1 MEKVVSGIVRF
12 QQSAFEARKNLFAEL
27 ANGQSPEVLFITC
40 ADSRIDP
47 NLVTQTEPGDLF
59 IVRNAGNIVPP
70 HARVA
75 GGVTASIEFAVAVL
89 GVKDIVVCG
98 HTDCGAMK
106 GAMNPKALEDLPHVH
121 NWIDHSR
128 AAVEVVKAKNGRVSY
143 AELDE
148 VTEQNVLLQLQHLR
162 THPAVAAKLGTK
174 EISLHGWV
182 YDIAHG
188 NVRCYDDSK
197 GEFIPLQE
205 RYATLLAAAP
215 AAGSAKRKA
224 G

>member
-1 MEKVVSGIVRF
+1 MEKVVSGILEF
-12 QQSAFEARKNLFAEL
+12 QKKAYEERKSLFAEL

-47 NLVTQTEPGDLF
+47 NLVTQTQPGDLF

-106 GAMNPKALEDLPHVH
+106 GAMNPKALEKLPHVH
-121 NWIDHSR
+121 DWIDHSR
-128 AAVEVVKAKNGRVSY
+128 AAVEVVKAKHGRASH
-143 AELDE
+143 AELDL

-162 THPAVAAKLGTK
+162 THPVVAAKLGTG
-174 EISLHGWV
+174 EIGMHGWV
-182 YDIAHG
+182 YEIKSGA
-188 NVRCYDDSK
+188 VRCYDEARDQ
-197 GEFIPLQE
+197 FIPLEE
-205 RYATLLAAAP
+205 RYATLLAAGTP
-215 AAGSAKRKA
+215 TSGKRKT